1 MWYGEYLH
9 TLDDKDRFVLPAK
22 FRQAL
27 KTLKKK
33 NFYITRGLDGC
44 LSLYAEEAWQQ
55 LKEKL
60 SSLSFTKQQSRHFNR
75 LFFSGATETIADKQG
90 RITVPEYLKSFA
102 QIKKEIVII
111 GVANRIE
118 IWDRSLWTSFYQHNK
133 KRFEEMAEDL
143 FVE

>member
-22 FRQAL
+22 FRQIL

-44 LSLYAEEAWQQ
+44 LSLYAEDAWQE
-55 LKEKL
+55 LKQKL

-75 LFFSGATETIADKQG
+75 LFFSGAQDTIVDKQG
-90 RITVPEYLKSFA
+90 RITVPEYLKS
-102 QIKKEIVII
+102 
-111 GVANRIE
+111 
-118 IWDRSLWTSFYQHNK
+118 
-133 KRFEEMAEDL
+133 
-143 FVE
+143 